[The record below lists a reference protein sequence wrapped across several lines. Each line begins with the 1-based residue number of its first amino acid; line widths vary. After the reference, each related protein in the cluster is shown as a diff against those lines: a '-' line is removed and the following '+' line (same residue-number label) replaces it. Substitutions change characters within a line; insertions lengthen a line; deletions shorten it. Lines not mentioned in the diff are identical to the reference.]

1 MTSFVIP
8 LAVLLA
14 LFLAILF
21 WLILSRQFDRRVLK
35 MKEKTEQGMADQL
48 HKYQDSLQTQRILYE
63 KVQQRLEEIS
73 TLHRIAMTLNSTL
86 SLPEVM
92 QQALREMVRIFKAES
107 GGIFL
112 QEKKRNELILQECFG
127 ISKTPVALPVGKGI
141 AGIVFQQNFP
151 FLIGDVES
159 DPNID
164 LSSLIR
170 RSIKSIMAV
179 PLIVRGRMIGTVELH
194 HSLSS
199 YFKEEDLNLFEVI
212 SSSLAMAIDNAKM
225 YQESSENLEK
235 RLDELFTLYHVTQVV
250 SSPLNPDVILQR
262 LENLILQT
270 LKASST
276 AVLLEGDS
284 DITTLLNIKEFSASL
299 LEGVPLFF
307 SDARNQEVFASWLE
321 KNGDVSS
328 FGIIP
333 ILIDRKLGGMIKVCY
348 RDHHDF
354 IEEEARLLLA
364 LAQQAGISIK
374 NARLYEEVVKEKKLL
389 DSLFTSIAD
398 GVITTDKKLKI
409 ISVNPAVEKILNWKE
424 EELLNTSFLSIFHID
439 TSLQNEID
447 ESISGPSYREIL
459 VKAKDGS
466 EKFLSLAFSPLRGES
481 GDLLGFVSVFRDI
494 SKVKEMEQMKS
505 DFISTVSHELRT
517 PLTSIKGYIATLLHP
532 ATTFDHATQR
542 EFLQIMNREVD
553 RLSGL
558 ISDLLEV
565 SRIESEKF
573 HTNPRLLDL
582 IPIAKQ
588 LVDRYKQLH
597 PKHGFSCMGPEKVEL
612 EFDGSQIEYV
622 MQHLLSNAVKYSPKG
637 GDVEIQIQPE
647 DERVCISVKDHGV
660 GIPFD
665 EQEKIFDRFHR
676 VDNRPTRWAYGWGLG
691 LFIAKKV
698 VEAHGGK
705 IWVESILGG
714 GSKFIFTLPLKNFV
728 VEKEGMNDKSSRHF
742 SH

>member
-1 MTSFVIP
+1 MSLSFVIP
-8 LAVLLA
+8 LSVLMA
-14 LFLAILF
+14 LLLAILA
-21 WLILSRQFDRRVLK
+21 WLSLSRQFDQRVLK
-35 MKEKTEQGMADQL
+35 MKEKTEQEMADQL

-112 QEKKRNELILQECFG
+112 KDKNKSKLILQEGFG
-127 ISKTPVALPVGKGI
+127 FPKISVSLPVGQGI
-141 AGIVFQQNFP
+141 AGVVFQQNSP
-151 FLIGDVES
+151 FLISDVKNERTI
-159 DPNID
+159 DPAY
-164 LSSLIR
+164 LIR
-170 RSIKSIMAV
+170 RSVSSIMAA
-179 PLIVRGRMIGTVELH
+179 PLIVRGRIIGTVELH
-194 HSLSS
+194 HTLSS
-199 YFKEEDLNLFEVI
+199 YFKDEDLKLFEVI
-212 SSSLAMAIDNAKM
+212 SSSLAMAIDNAKL

-250 SSPLNPDVILQR
+250 SSSLNPDIILHR
-262 LENLILQT
+262 LQNLIRQT
-270 LKASST
+270 LKASDT

-284 DITTLLNIKEFSASL
+284 DIAYLLSIKEFSASL
-299 LEGVPLFF
+299 LEGIPLFF
-307 SDARNQEVFASWLE
+307 SDAKKQELFKSWIE
-321 KNGDVSS
+321 KNEHICS
-328 FGIIP
+328 FGIVP
-333 ILIDRKLGGMIKVCY
+333 ILIDRKLGGIIRICY
-348 RDHHDF
+348 REQHDF

-364 LAQQAGISIK
+364 LAQQAGIAIK

-398 GVITTDKKLKI
+398 GVITTDQRLNI
-409 ISVNPAVEKILNWKE
+409 LSVNPAVEKILGWKE
-424 EELLNTSFLSIFHID
+424 AELMNSPFQEIFHVD
-439 TSLQNEID
+439 MSLQDNEKGNSSAPI
-447 ESISGPSYREIL
+447 YREFL

-466 EKFLSLAFSPLRGES
+466 EKFLSLVFSPLRGES

-494 SKVKEMEQMKS
+494 SKIKEMEQMKS

-532 ATTFDHATQR
+532 ATQFDQSTQR

-573 HTNPRLLDL
+573 HTNPKFSDL
-582 IPIAKQ
+582 MPIIRQMIEK
-588 LVDRYKQLH
+588 YKQLH
-597 PKHGFSCMGPEKVEL
+597 PKYGFSYSGPDAVEL
-612 EFDGSQIEYV
+612 EFDGNQIEYV
-622 MQHLLSNAVKYSPKG
+622 LQHLLSNAVKYSPKG
-637 GDVEIQIQPE
+637 GDVEVQIQPE
-647 DERVCISVKDHGV
+647 GDRVCVSIKDQGV

-698 VEAHGGK
+698 IEAHGGK

-714 GSKFIFTLPLKNFV
+714 GSKFIFTLPLKNGG
-728 VEKEGMNDKSSRHF
+728 EKINDKSSHHSRH
-742 SH
+742 